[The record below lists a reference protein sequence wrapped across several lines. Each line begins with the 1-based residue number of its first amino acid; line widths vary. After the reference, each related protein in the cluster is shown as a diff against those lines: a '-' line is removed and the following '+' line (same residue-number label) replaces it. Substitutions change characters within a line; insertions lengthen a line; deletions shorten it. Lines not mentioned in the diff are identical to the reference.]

1 MLVTALNV
9 AWAVSRR
16 ASVRRFRDALK
27 DPERAQQAWL
37 ADFLRANAHTAYGRA
52 HGYGEVH
59 SVSDF
64 QRRVPI
70 ADYDALSPWVQRI
83 ADGER
88 DVLTREPVK
97 MLERTSGTSTAAKLI
112 PYTAGLLGDFGAAT
126 GPWLDDVT
134 AAFPRLLTSRHYWSV
149 SPAARASEVTK
160 GGLRIGL
167 EDDTE
172 YFDPLTRAAMKRL
185 FAVDGAVARLPD
197 VETWR
202 RETLCALLRAEDLG
216 FISVWNPSFLTL
228 LMEALARDWS
238 SLRDEV
244 SSARR
249 AAVEAKGLSGEV
261 LWPRLQV
268 VSCWTDAWAAQA
280 LPALRKWFPRT
291 PFQGKGLLATEGV
304 VTFPLWGEA
313 APVAAVTSHF
323 LEFEPVEGGA
333 PVLVHQLREG
343 VRYSPVITTRGGFA
357 RYRLGDVLRCVGFVG
372 ATPLLRFE
380 GRLDRTSDLRGE
392 KLSAVF
398 VENAL
403 RAVGVEGFALVAP
416 VLGEPPHY
424 ALFAENADQRLTERV
439 ERALLENPHYRYARE
454 LGQLGPLRFELVR
467 NGAEKYVSAMR
478 ARGLRLGDI
487 KPSGFDT
494 STGWGERFIG

>member
-9 AWAVSRR
+9 AWAASRR
-16 ASVRRFRDALK
+16 ASVRKFNAALAN
-27 DPERAQQAWL
+27 PERAQASWL
-37 ADFLRANAHTAYGRA
+37 AKFLKANAQTAYGRA
-52 HGYGEVH
+52 HGYGDLH
-59 SVSDF
+59 SVTGF
-64 QRRVPI
+64 QQRVPVV
-70 ADYDALSPWVQRI
+70 DYEALSPWVERI
-83 ADGER
+83 ADGEPG
-88 DVLTREPVK
+88 VLTYEPVK
-97 MLERTSGTSTAAKLI
+97 MLERTSGTSAAAKLI

-134 AAFPRLLTSRHYWSV
+134 RAFPRMLTARHYWSV
-149 SPAARASEVTK
+149 SPAARAPEVTK

-185 FAVDGAVARLPD
+185 FAVDGSVARLAD

-202 RETLCALLRAEDLG
+202 RETLRALLRADDLG

-228 LMEALARDWS
+228 LMNALERDWA
-238 SLRDEV
+238 SLRDELPR
-244 SSARR
+244 ARR
-249 AAVEAKGLSGEV
+249 AEVEAKGLSGEA

-268 VSCWTDAWAAQA
+268 ISCWTDAWAAQA
-280 LPALRKWFPRT
+280 SPALRKWFPRT

-304 VTFPLWGEA
+304 VTFPLWGQA

-323 LEFEPVEGGA
+323 LEFEPVDGGA

-343 VRYSPVITTRGGFA
+343 ATYSPLLTTRGGFA
-357 RYRLGDVLRCVGFVG
+357 RYRLADVLRCVGFVR

-403 RAVGVEGFALVAP
+403 RAVGVDGFALVAP

-424 ALFAENADQRLTERV
+424 ALFAEHADQHLTERL

-454 LGQLGPLRFELVR
+454 LGQLGPLQLERVR
-467 NGAEKYVSAMR
+467 GGAEKYMAALR

-494 STGWGERFIG
+494 STDWGARLG